1 MPFIACADNLLK
13 PYARSQDG
21 NMCRSQRSQHC
32 GADGAAYQP
41 IHPLFFRRNHRLA
54 REEEF
59 SSRQADPWT
68 VMTCQE
74 KITGNLLYW
83 GFALS
88 LLLVY
93 LALAAR
99 YESWIPPLAV
109 ISAVPLALPAADP

>member
-1 MPFIACADNLLK
+1 MDRDDLPGED
-13 PYARSQDG
+13 YR
-21 NMCRSQRSQHC
+21 H
-32 GADGAAYQP
+32 
-41 IHPLFFRRNHRLA
+41 
-54 REEEF
+54 
-59 SSRQADPWT
+59 
-68 VMTCQE
+68 
-74 KITGNLLYW
+74 LLYW